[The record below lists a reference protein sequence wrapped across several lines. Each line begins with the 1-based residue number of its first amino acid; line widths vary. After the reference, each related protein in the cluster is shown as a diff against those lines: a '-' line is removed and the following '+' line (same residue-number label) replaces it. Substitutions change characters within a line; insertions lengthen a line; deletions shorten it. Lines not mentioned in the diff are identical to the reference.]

1 MMLLQPV
8 EDSHIGHIGDSIDW
22 GVGATG
28 IASID
33 PRSHQLSDARNNF
46 TSRTWVNLFR
56 KWTAELSCH
65 AKNEVDTQATGLST
79 YYNAVNVEVQ
89 DAWKDFT
96 PADISSGLLT
106 RQRRK
111 PFVRLEL
118 ITVSTFSPGAQCRSS
133 SPGLPSAWC
142 TRHFRT

>member
-1 MMLLQPV
+1 MGISVTQL
-8 EDSHIGHIGDSIDW
+8 DW

-106 RQRRK
+106 QTKGRRRCVHLG
-111 PFVRLEL
+111 P
-118 ITVSTFSPGAQCRSS
+118 ITPSDILAGRAVSFQFS
-133 SPGLPSAWC
+133 GLPSAWC